1 MFQSLNLIKVNLNLR
16 VSTKRGKYSVPSP
29 STANYQHLLNKLF
42 ILVHSVVGPTR
53 PAFLSST
60 RFRKSLI
67 SLFVKTCLIPHS
79 SRCSTPVALLPK
91 RESLCTKLNHLSHQR
106 SQKTNFMTP
115 TIVRDQFLE
124 NRANIVLP
132 FISAILG
139 FSKCNTYTIAGNIAY
154 KDYDV
159 GIFMYSCVEIII

>member
-1 MFQSLNLIKVNLNLR
+1 MIAWVQSFSLILIM
-16 VSTKRGKYSVPSP
+16 
-29 STANYQHLLNKLF
+29 NKLR
-42 ILVHSVVGPTR
+42 HSVFGPTR

-79 SRCSTPVALLPK
+79 SRCSKPVALLPK
-91 RESLCTKLNHLSHQR
+91 RESLCTKLNHLSHYR

-154 KDYDV
+154 KDYV
-159 GIFMYSCVEIII
+159 RRNFHVFLCWNHYLKRE